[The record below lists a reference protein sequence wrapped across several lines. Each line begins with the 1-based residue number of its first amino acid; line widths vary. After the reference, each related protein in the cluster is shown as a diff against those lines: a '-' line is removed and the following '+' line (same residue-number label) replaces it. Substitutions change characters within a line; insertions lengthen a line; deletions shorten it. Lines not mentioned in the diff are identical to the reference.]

1 MPCNTNTTCIKCGLK
16 LNTYMSK
23 MCIDLYIYITLS
35 VQKTVLTLITPY
47 YKYSYYHWF
56 LYISCGDDMENLFDN
71 HELFKLVVIS
81 INLRTY
87 TFNIRVILHG
97 EVRSQSLLGV
107 KGKGMGGST
116 FWDCQIRASHRK
128 RFGKHF
134 TAFGLSLKYFKITEQ

>member
-1 MPCNTNTTCIKCGLK
+1 MYWLI
-16 LNTYMSK
+16 Y
-23 MCIDLYIYITLS
+23 IYIYIYIIYITLS
-35 VQKTVLTLITPY
+35 VQKTVLTPITPF

-71 HELFKLVVIS
+71 LELLKLVVIS
-81 INLRTY
+81 ISLRTY

-134 TAFGLSLKYFKITEQ
+134 TAFGLSLNISR